1 MKVWSTHKQ
10 LIHAVSRKTCPFQR
24 ARQKKNL
31 NISFSLVQRHH
42 KIACAKNIALGNNNE
57 SSPLFRKESGD
68 DADIA
73 LRCITR
79 FHDVPVDDDIIPMIH
94 EL

>member
-1 MKVWSTHKQ
+1 M
-10 LIHAVSRKTCPFQR
+10 
-24 ARQKKNL
+24 
-31 NISFSLVQRHH
+31 QRHH
-42 KIACAKNIALGNNNE
+42 KIACAENIALGRNNE

-79 FHDVPVDDDIIPMIH
+79 FHDVPVDDDIITMIH